1 MRCPDLVLEFEKN
14 RMVQVLSEC
23 VDWCWLCFDERIYLK
38 IMFHF
43 YFKLIDVDGAIMYIM
58 QTKKNTVEIIPSI
71 EAKIF
76 WPKLI
81 ARFLESCVEWRM
93 PPPVTNHIFDEIIEA
108 EPQNVGP
115 NRIQCEYLHY
125 LYFSFYSRCSET
137 HGQHILFG
145 RLREHCHPFN
155 FLFHLKIDS
164 SIRMWSMWASDW
176 CESIFEDRRKNWRL

>member
-1 MRCPDLVLEFEKN
+1 
-14 RMVQVLSEC
+14 
-23 VDWCWLCFDERIYLK
+23 
-38 IMFHF
+38 MFHF

-76 WPKLI
+76 WPTLI

-115 NRIQCEYLHY
+115 NRIQCEYLQY
-125 LYFSFYSRCSET
+125 LLLFSLLVIIQLNFVLIIFVFF
-137 HGQHILFG
+137 ILF
-145 RLREHCHPFN
+145 
-155 FLFHLKIDS
+155 
-164 SIRMWSMWASDW
+164 
-176 CESIFEDRRKNWRL
+176 